1 MMTQTTLRR
10 CDRCRRRLR
19 GGTDWNV
26 VVERGVITGLLCPD
40 CQTPESATQLPVPEW
55 RIAMRCKLCGRFLTD
70 PRSVTAGVGP
80 TCAARIGAL
89 NG

>member
-1 MMTQTTLRR
+1 MITQTTLRR

-40 CQTPESATQLPVPEW
+40 CQTPDENAEAVINEATTDYAVF
-55 RIAMRCKLCGRFLTD
+55 AGRL
-70 PRSVTAGVGP
+70 VGRRK
-80 TCAARIGAL
+80 AFG
-89 NG
+89 NGS